1 MQNVPKKVRV
11 MNMKMKNTPLKGRS
25 ETKIKM
31 PNQLNIY
38 KENHPK
44 VFIKTFDCQMD
55 AVLYDFCAAFEQD

>member
-1 MQNVPKKVRV
+1 
-11 MNMKMKNTPLKGRS
+11 MKMKNTPLKGRS